1 MKTFIYTSLMVLV
14 LASCSHQRVKNS
26 DQTVVTSSDDS
37 TIDNQPAQLETET
50 GEPASYR
57 IGDEQKGDKVQ
68 AEEFDQIP
76 SEINPS
82 VEMWI
87 RYFQGRG
94 RHHMERYLSRST
106 RYEGLMKKVLSDN
119 GLPEDLFYIALIESG
134 FSSQAISHASAV
146 GYWQF
151 IRGTGK
157 RFGLEINQLVDERR
171 DPVVATQAAANYFKD
186 LYREFGSWYL
196 SMASYNVGE
205 GRVARVVKKY
215 KTRDFWDLVRN
226 RRALPKETVNYVPKF
241 LAAKLIAKN
250 PDEYGFGEI
259 DYLPPIEFD
268 HVVVTEP
275 VNLRLMA
282 EKMGLNYEDFKA
294 LNPKFKGEVAPVKN
308 AQLELRVPPGMTE
321 KALLAAQ
328 ESSVDKV
335 EFIANDDTRLYKV
348 QRGESLNNIAR
359 KFRTSVAYLRDLND
373 IPRRKSLKAGTMLH
387 VPDRT
392 PLIAKRPEYVKKN
405 IVKPSQVRTTLSGD
419 QVYVVQPGDSLYSI
433 ANKYKVTVNQLKRV
447 NNIRRGSKIRAGIKI
462 VIPTGKDERRASDN
476 SSGAKRSKGNQRSI
490 AKANINSKKSVTN
503 NKSSLG
509 KRAVARS
516 EKEESQRRY

>member
-1 MKTFIYTSLMVLV
+1 MKTLFTPLLLLFV
-14 LASCSHQRVKNS
+14 LASCSHQRLI
-26 DQTVVTSSDDS
+26 TSSEDRPNPALAGVDDP
-37 TIDNQPAQLETET
+37 TIDTQPAQLETET

-57 IGDEQKGDKVQ
+57 IGDEKKTQKVET
-68 AEEFDQIP
+68 EEFDQIP

-82 VEMWI
+82 VEMWVK
-87 RYFQGRG
+87 YFQGRG

-171 DPVVATQAAANYFKD
+171 DPVIATQAAADYFKD

-196 SMASYNVGE
+196 AMASYNVGE

-226 RRALPKETVNYVPKF
+226 KRALPKETVHYVPKF

-250 PDEYGFGEI
+250 PEQYGFGEI

-268 HVVVTEP
+268 HVVITEP

-282 EKMGLNYEDFKA
+282 EKIGLNYEDFKA
-294 LNPKFKGEVAPVKN
+294 LNPKFKGEVAPIKN
-308 AQLELRVPPGMTE
+308 AQLELRVPPGTTE

-328 ESSVDKV
+328 ESTVEKV
-335 EFIANDDTRLYKV
+335 EFIANDDTRLYKI
-348 QRGESLNNIAR
+348 QRNETLNTIAK

-373 IPRRKSLKAGTMLH
+373 IPRRKRLKAGTQIH

-392 PLIAKRPEYVKKN
+392 PMIAKRPEYVQKN
-405 IVKPSQVRTTLSGD
+405 IVKSQQVRTNTAGD

-433 ANKYKVTVNQLKRV
+433 ANKYKVTVSQLKRV

-462 VIPTGKDERRASDN
+462 VIPNGKEEKRASEN
-476 SSGAKRSKGNQRSI
+476 SGARKSKQN
-490 AKANINSKKSVTN
+490 
-503 NKSSLG
+503 
-509 KRAVARS
+509 KRAVAKT
-516 EKEESQRRY
+516 EKKENQRRY